1 MAYYSY
7 GTLEYWTQEKKKAE
21 LKVDL
26 INEAVRERL
35 KKTTGFKNEEIEPL
49 LEVVQSANRDLAD
62 AVQKYEEAVKKAE
75 AEESA

>member
-7 GTLEYWTQEKKKAE
+7 GTPEYWAQEKKTAE
-21 LKVDL
+21 LKADL
-26 INEAVRERL
+26 ISEAVRERL
-35 KKTTGFKNEEIEPL
+35 KKAAGFKNEEIEPL